1 MCVFGLLDWRHGRKF
16 VLLLLLLL
24 TGRTFL
30 HEDGRAHSNFS
41 GSWEKRGGGG
51 GGGGTAT
58 SAEPRSCETDRIFFA
73 FFFLLSYTTLH
84 STGDG
89 RGEEGKLLL
98 VGLKPRLRRQTDDRT
113 DGQHELKYIALL
125 RKSTL
130 CLLGS
135 SGGEKRV
142 SFFFPNQGICLS
154 LTAGSSLLHWTEGES
169 YYTLLMVYFGWALV
183 GAQFK

>member
-1 MCVFGLLDWRHGRKF
+1 MPIPTFRGLEKREEEEEAEA
-16 VLLLLLLL
+16 VLLLLLSLDRVKL
-24 TGRTFL
+24 T
-30 HEDGRAHSNFS
+30 EFS
-41 GSWEKRGGGG
+41 S
-51 GGGGTAT
+51 
-58 SAEPRSCETDRIFFA
+58 P

-142 SFFFPNQGICLS
+142 SFFFPTKEFAS
-154 LTAGSSLLHWTEGES
+154 L
-169 YYTLLMVYFGWALV
+169 
-183 GAQFK
+183 

>member
-1 MCVFGLLDWRHGRKF
+1 MPIPTFRGLEKREEEEEAEA
-16 VLLLLLLL
+16 VLLFLLSLDRVKL
-24 TGRTFL
+24 T
-30 HEDGRAHSNFS
+30 EFS
-41 GSWEKRGGGG
+41 S
-51 GGGGTAT
+51 
-58 SAEPRSCETDRIFFA
+58 P

-142 SFFFPNQGICLS
+142 SFFFPTKEFAS
-154 LTAGSSLLHWTEGES
+154 L
-169 YYTLLMVYFGWALV
+169 
-183 GAQFK
+183 